1 MNINSPKRKMRI
13 RILVSFV
20 TFTALLTLL
29 GVRLVFLQI
38 VDGDTLSREA
48 LQQQTRDSE
57 VASNRGVI
65 YDRNLKKLAQSAA
78 VETVTANPN
87 EIQKAKKDI
96 NEISLR
102 LSDVLGVEKETISK
116 ELSKKVNHVVLKR
129 KVDSDTAAK
138 VRELNLTGIYLQE
151 DAKRVYPFGK
161 FASHVIGFTGFDNQG
176 LGGIEMV
183 YDNQLKG
190 VPGRVISLKNALD
203 SDMPFKEEKHIDPEN
218 GTNVVL
224 TIDETIQHFVEKHL
238 ENAYYNEKVQKGA
251 AGIVMDVKTG
261 GILAMATMPDYDLNA
276 PFELIDETEANRI
289 KQIANQEE
297 KISEQNKALQKMWR
311 NKAVVDTYEP
321 GSCFKIIT
329 ACMAL
334 EEGLVNMNTPFFCSG
349 AKVVGP
355 TKIRCA
361 NVNGHGAQTFVEA
374 VKNSCNPAFIEIG
387 QKVGHDLFYKYYK
400 AFGFTETTGF
410 DLPGEASG
418 IFHAMENFNEVELAT
433 SAFGQSFQITP
444 LQLISAV
451 SSVANGGKLMKPY
464 LVQELVDD
472 DGNIIKSTEPTV
484 VRQVISKQTSDTMC
498 SLLENVVANGTGQ
511 NAYIKGY
518 RLAGKTGTSEKRPRG
533 NGKYIASFIG
543 FAPANDPKVCCLI
556 LLDEPSNGEYY
567 GGRIAAPVVGKIM
580 EDIMRYLNVEQQ
592 FTEEEKESMD
602 SFVPDVKGLN
612 VQNAAKRLAAESL
625 KYKVIGSGDTVKD
638 QMPKVGANL
647 TANSVVILYMDDG
660 AAQEVTV
667 PNVYGMPLSDVQATL
682 GAHTLNMSIV
692 SAGATGSTSARTIA
706 IVQDPAPG
714 TVVPAGTVVRVE
726 FRFLDVD

>member
-1 MNINSPKRKMRI
+1 MNTNTPKRKMRI
-13 RILVSFV
+13 RILVSFM
-20 TFTALLTLL
+20 TFTALLALL
-29 GVRLVFLQI
+29 GVRLVFLQLI
-38 VDGDTLSREA
+38 DGEKLSKEA
-48 LQQQTRDSE
+48 LEQQTRDSS
-57 VASNRGVI
+57 VASERGVI
-65 YDRNLKKLAQSAA
+65 YDRNMKKLAQSAA

-96 NEISLR
+96 HAMALQ
-102 LSDVLGVEKETISK
+102 LSDVLGVEIAQIE
-116 ELSKKVNHVVLKR
+116 ENLYKKVNHVVLKR
-129 KVDSDTAAK
+129 KVDTDTAAK

-190 VPGRVISLKNALD
+190 VPGRVVSLKNALD
-203 SDMPFKEEKHIDPEN
+203 SDMPFKQEKHIDPEN

-238 ENAYYNEKVQKGA
+238 ENAYYDEKVQQGA
-251 AGIVMDVKTG
+251 ASIVMDVKTG
-261 GILAMATMPDYDLNA
+261 GILAMATMPDFDLNE
-276 PFELIDETEANRI
+276 PFNLNDEAEANRI
-289 KQIANQEE
+289 SQIQNSEE
-297 KISEQNKALQKMWR
+297 KIAEQNNALQKMWR

-329 ACMAL
+329 ASMAI

-355 TKIRCA
+355 ARIRCA
-361 NVNGHGAQTFVEA
+361 NVNGHGAQTFVDA

-387 QKVGHDLFYKYYK
+387 QLVGHETFYKYYK
-400 AFGFTETTGF
+400 AFGFTEMTGF

-418 IFHAMENFNEVELAT
+418 IFHQMQNFNEVELAT

-451 SSVANGGKLMKPY
+451 SAVANGGNLMKPF
-464 LVQELVDD
+464 LVKELIDK
-472 DGNIIKSTEPTV
+472 DGNIIKSTEPTL
-484 VRQVISKQTSDTMC
+484 VRQVISKQTSDTMRD
-498 SLLENVVANGTGQ
+498 LLENVVANGTGQ

-533 NGKYIASFIG
+533 NGKYIASFVG
-543 FAPANDPKVCCLI
+543 FAPANDPKVACLVI
-556 LLDEPSNGEYY
+556 LDEPSNGEYY

-580 EDIMRYLNVEQQ
+580 EDVMRYLKVEQQ
-592 FTEEEKESMD
+592 FTEEEKERMD

-612 VQNAAKRLAAESL
+612 ITNAAKRLASESL
-625 KYKVIGSGDTVKD
+625 KYKVVGSGETVKD

-647 TANSVVILYMDDG
+647 TANSVVILYMDDSG
-660 AAQEVTV
+660 TQEVTV
-667 PNVYGMPLSDVQATL
+667 PNVYGMSLSDVSATL
-682 GAHTLNMSIV
+682 SAATLNMSIV
-692 SAGATGSTSARTIA
+692 SAGATGSTSSRTIA
-706 IVQDPAPG
+706 IVQDPPPG
-714 TVVPAGTVVRVE
+714 TKAPAGTVVRVE